1 MSSTVYTS
9 ALEIVF
15 PGCYRSKTPSE
26 VFPET
31 LLFRL
36 QSQPKLCSHHGGI
49 YHSRYHRAKHL
60 CRLHVSFLGC
70 HCCRHRCSGG
80 KPEKV

>member
-15 PGCYRSKTPSE
+15 PCCYRSKTPSE

-36 QSQPKLCSHHGGI
+36 QNQPKLCSCCRGI
-49 YHSRYHRAKHL
+49 YHQQVPPGKALFQAL
-60 CRLHVSFLGC
+60 CYIPGLPLLLSLLQQR
-70 HCCRHRCSGG
+70 
-80 KPEKV
+80 KT